1 MTPANDAQQLDER
14 AHENRLQISVDDAAA
29 IDGFNAAAE
38 AAFPTVREIDAPG
51 FEQAADINTHPV
63 GLSPRAASDPGENST
78 RKSLIKKKLARTNLA
93 KKNLAKKSLA
103 RHVQRKSTLTE
114 RGFGCIAL
122 DRPADGVNVGHA
134 LRAAL
139 GFGARMVIL
148 GGADPKINVRKL
160 STDPGRAY
168 RHVPVLEVDDIFD
181 AMPNDCT
188 PVAVEITDD
197 AVDLVNFVHPERA
210 CYIFGPENGS
220 ISPEILEKCRLVVKI
235 PTTMSLNLGMTVN
248 IVMYDRL
255 AKSTR
260 KRNA

>member
-1 MTPANDAQQLDER
+1 M
-14 AHENRLQISVDDAAA
+14 
-29 IDGFNAAAE
+29 
-38 AAFPTVREIDAPG
+38 
-51 FEQAADINTHPV
+51 DIKT
-63 GLSPRAASDPGENST
+63 
-78 RKSLIKKKLARTNLA
+78 
-93 KKNLAKKSLA
+93 KKSLD
-103 RHVQRKSTLTE
+103 RRIKRKSTLTQ

-122 DRPADGVNVGHA
+122 DRPIDGVNVGHA

-148 GGADPKINVRKL
+148 GDADPKINVRKL

-168 RHVPVLEVDDIFD
+168 RHVPVLEVKDIFD
-181 AMPNDCT
+181 ALPNDCT

-197 AVDLVNFVHPERA
+197 AVDLVDFTHPERA

-220 ISPEILEKCRLVVKI
+220 VSAEILKKCHQVVKI

-260 KRNA
+260 GRSE

>member
-1 MTPANDAQQLDER
+1 M
-14 AHENRLQISVDDAAA
+14 
-29 IDGFNAAAE
+29 
-38 AAFPTVREIDAPG
+38 
-51 FEQAADINTHPV
+51 
-63 GLSPRAASDPGENST
+63 
-78 RKSLIKKKLARTNLA
+78 
-93 KKNLAKKSLA
+93 
-103 RHVQRKSTLTE
+103 QRKSTLTE
-114 RGFGCIAL
+114 RGFACIAL

-168 RHVPVLEVDDIFD
+168 RHVPVLEVDYIFD

-188 PVAVEITDD
+188 PVAVEITAD

-220 ISPEILEKCRLVVKI
+220 ISSEILEKCQSVVKI